1 MPLSGHQRLAG
12 WGGAGALTLR
22 TTGPSSRV
30 RFFLKIYLFTF
41 GCSGS
46 SLLLR
51 RFSSLASGAT
61 LGCGAR
67 ASHCKV
73 RSIGSRVRRRQQS
86 RCTGSAAPRHVG
98 SSPTRDRTRVS
109 CTGRRIL
116 YHRVSREVLEFILT
130 VFPDSGQAMGWDI
143 AVLVWAHYQ
152 CLSPAAP
159 CSPSE
164 AQAGWL
170 LVVLSPELLPSSP
183 STCFSDSRQIGV
195 LRTVTSKTSSLR
207 AQEEASLR

>member
-1 MPLSGHQRLAG
+1 MERALGGSGSGGDTSALGDAAQWSSAPGRLG
-12 WGGAGALTLR
+12 RSWCSHPEDHWSLEQ
-22 TTGPSSRV
+22 SS
-30 RFFLKIYLFTF
+30 FFLKIYLFTF

-46 SLLLR
+46 SLLLG

-86 RCTGSAAPRHVG
+86 RCTGLAAPRHVG

-109 CTGRRIL
+109 CSGRRIL

-130 VFPDSGQAMGWDI
+130 VFPDSGQAIGWDI
-143 AVLVWAHYQ
+143 AVLVRAHYQ

-170 LVVLSPELLPSSP
+170 LVVL
-183 STCFSDSRQIGV
+183 
-195 LRTVTSKTSSLR
+195 
-207 AQEEASLR
+207 